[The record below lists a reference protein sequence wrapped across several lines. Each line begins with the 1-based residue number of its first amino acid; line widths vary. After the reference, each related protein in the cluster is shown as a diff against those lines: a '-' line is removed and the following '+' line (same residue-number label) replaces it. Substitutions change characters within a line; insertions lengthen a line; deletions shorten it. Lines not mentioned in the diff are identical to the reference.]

1 MTDFL
6 SGACPV
12 CTSTKFAITGAAEPG
27 EQIRNPTPPQ
37 IARCR
42 ECNSYFAEPL
52 PVWSP
57 SDFQLLYDG
66 SYFSQVADGTPDE
79 EEATLRVRNVRFR
92 YQKIVDYLACEPTS
106 ALEIGAG
113 VQAFMAVHLTSI
125 GWRDVVVQEPSVELA
140 QTLSEKYPKLRVIT
154 SDFISSTSKS
164 YSLFYADSVL
174 EHTPNPRDYVTKIS
188 QILEP
193 GGIAYCVVP
202 AEDSLFNFV
211 KNLLFKIRRS
221 KKVSQLCPYTDSYH
235 LIGFSEQ
242 GLRHM
247 AAEAGL
253 ELVFYLRG
261 RDDSWSRVLKN
272 RRLRSP
278 LVRYFIATVLTAA
291 DKIGWGRNQEFMFKK
306 PSAKSAVMASPA
318 RHSTP

>member
-1 MTDFL
+1 MTVFT

-12 CTSTKFAITGAAEPG
+12 CTSSKFAVVGATDLGQRISCA
-27 EQIRNPTPPQ
+27 TPPQ
-37 IARCR
+37 IARCSQ
-42 ECNSYFAEPL
+42 CSSYFAEPL
-52 PVWSP
+52 PIWSP

-66 SYFSQVADGTPDE
+66 NYFSQVAGGTPDDDE
-79 EEATLRVRNVRFR
+79 SILRLRNVEFR
-92 YQKIVDYLACEPTS
+92 YQKIVDHLACVPTS

-113 VQAFMAVHLTSI
+113 IQAFMAAHLTSV
-125 GWRDVVVQEPSVELA
+125 GWSNVVVQEPSVELA
-140 QTLSEKYPKLRVIT
+140 QKLSDRYPKLRVIT
-154 SDFISSTSKS
+154 SDFISDASAS

-174 EHTPNPRDYVTKIS
+174 EHVPNPRDYVTKIS

-221 KKVSQLCPYTDSYH
+221 KKVSQLCPYADSYH

-278 LVRYFIATVLTAA
+278 LVRYFIATVLNAA
-291 DKIGWGRNQEFMFKK
+291 DKIGWGRNQEFMLQK
-306 PSAKSAVMASPA
+306 PSAKAAVMASPV